1 MENGVSETKTGTE
14 EKSICS
20 EKLAKLRDKTGMHLY
35 RTEQSKCRQPVI
47 THSKRK
53 KTESPPAHQ
62 TTALSHSAKV
72 L

>member
-20 EKLAKLRDKTGMHLY
+20 EKLPKLRDKTGMHFY
-35 RTEQSKCRQPVI
+35 RMEQSKCRQPV
-47 THSKRK
+47 TNSQQEEEDR
-53 KTESPPAHQ
+53 TPPAHQ
-62 TTALSHSAKV
+62 ITGLSHSAKV